1 MYILFELTNFGQS
14 SFKNK
19 TKAIAKSL
27 THDNYENIVSN
38 KPLLSWAVPEQSL
51 DYSLNLVI

>member
-38 KPLLSWAVPEQSL
+38 KPLLS
-51 DYSLNLVI
+51 